1 MHITLLTKEYPPNV
15 YGGAGVH
22 VSHLVEE
29 LARLE
34 NRAHQIR
41 VLCFGDQRE
50 RARNLEVLGVA
61 SHLEPLADAQ
71 GQKLVDTLGRV
82 ASMAGIPGETDV
94 IHAHTWY
101 THLAGCLLRRT
112 LKAPLVLTTHSLEPH
127 RPWKEEQLGRGYW
140 ASYWIEETGFR
151 EADGVI
157 AVSRAMKDDV
167 LRIYSVPEDRVTVI
181 PNAVDH
187 RRFRPVQDPAVLA
200 RYGIDPEVPYV
211 LLVSR
216 ITRQK
221 GISHFLRMAGLL
233 DTPAQVVLCAGVAD
247 TEALQRETAD
257 RVEALR
263 SAIPGRVV
271 WVEESIPPEDLPV
284 LYSHAAVFVCPSVYE
299 PFGIINLEAM
309 ACGTPVVASAVG
321 GIPEAVAHGETGLL
335 VPFEPAVPS
344 SSEPRE
350 PERFARDLAS
360 AVEGL
365 LQNPSKRAVLSEQAR
380 RRVEDHFSWPVVA
393 AETVAFYRRVAE
405 RFAAEGRSRARLDA

>member
-1 MHITLLTKEYPPNV
+1 MHITMLTKEYPPNV

-22 VSHLVEE
+22 VSHLVGE

-34 NRAHQIR
+34 NRAHQVR
-41 VLCFGDQRE
+41 VLCFGDQQE
-50 RARNLEVLGVA
+50 RTRNLEVLGVTT
-61 SHLEPLADAQ
+61 HVEPAADSQ
-71 GQKLVDTLGRV
+71 GQKLVDILGRV
-82 ASMAGIPGETDV
+82 ASMAGVPGETDV

-101 THLAGCLLRRT
+101 THLAGCLLRQV
-112 LKAPLVLTTHSLEPH
+112 LDAPLVLTTHSLEPH
-127 RPWKEEQLGRGYW
+127 RPWKEEQLARGYR
-140 ASYWIEETGFR
+140 ASCWIERTAFQ

-167 LRIYSVPEDRVTVI
+167 RRIYAVPDERVTVI

-187 RRFRPVQDPAVLA
+187 RRFRPVENPGVLA

-233 DTPAQVVLCAGVAD
+233 ETSTQVVLCAGAAD
-247 TEALQRETAD
+247 TEALQQETVA

-263 SAIPGRVV
+263 NAFPGRVV
-271 WVEESIPPEDLPV
+271 WVEESVPPEDLPA

-309 ACGTPVVASAVG
+309 A
-321 GIPEAVAHGETGLL
+321 
-335 VPFEPAVPS
+335 
-344 SSEPRE
+344 
-350 PERFARDLAS
+350 
-360 AVEGL
+360 
-365 LQNPSKRAVLSEQAR
+365 
-380 RRVEDHFSWPVVA
+380 
-393 AETVAFYRRVAE
+393 
-405 RFAAEGRSRARLDA
+405 